1 MPPIWLLLLFWQGL
15 GRPAVYAFLKVAA
28 LHSTHSQT
36 ERIRNNVSYKAF
48 AKAGLSVVQEQIKKG
63 NLAKLQQMYKE
74 WPFFS
79 VTLDM
84 IEMVFAKADPR
95 VAQVRLLAFLLWQ
108 HLSWHQ

>member
-1 MPPIWLLLLFWQGL
+1 
-15 GRPAVYAFLKVAA
+15 
-28 LHSTHSQT
+28 
-36 ERIRNNVSYKAF
+36 
-48 AKAGLSVVQEQIKKG
+48 
-63 NLAKLQQMYKE
+63 MYKE

-108 HLSWHQ
+108 HLLWQR

>member
-1 MPPIWLLLLFWQGL
+1 MPPILLLSLTWQVV
-15 GRPAVYAFLKVAA
+15 GRPAVYAFQGVAA
-28 LHSTHSQT
+28 LHNWHSQT
-36 ERIRNNVSYKAF
+36 EHIRKSASYEAS
-48 AKAGLSVVQEQIKKG
+48 AKAGLSVPQEQIKKG

-95 VAQVRLLAFLLWQ
+95 VAQVRLLASPLWE
-108 HLSWHQ
+108 HLSCHR